1 MQVKTPRPPRIDT
14 ARAAQS
20 VGTNLHRDQLLV
32 SIGERQMSR
41 NFDAI
46 VIGSGLGGLIAA
58 ALFAR
63 AGHKVLVLE
72 RNESFGGAATV
83 YRHGALTIEAS
94 LHEIDGLDASDP
106 KTPILRVLGLDRD
119 IPFVDVGSLHEV
131 RSPLFEKP
139 FVVPHGLDAA
149 LAATKVH
156 FPQHA
161 RGVEQYFERIDAIRQ
176 AVSMMSDHQDD
187 RSWWLWNAPTLP
199 WRLWPLIRDHHATL
213 SEVFGQLFGSN
224 EAVKLALASNL
235 GYYTDDPDTMPFIH
249 FAIPQASYLT
259 GGGHYIRGGSQVLSD
274 RLLTIIREAGGEVQA
289 GQEAETILLDG
300 NRTRGVRH
308 RARKTGDVSEELAPI
323 VFGNAAPSV
332 LAAMLP
338 DDKRA
343 TFMSRYQGRRPSI
356 SLWTMSLGLR
366 APSHDFGVR
375 HYSTSIL
382 PSWLTTLSGF
392 RDAAAVLGDD
402 SLSRIAP
409 YSFVAYDQIDSGLN
423 TDGPYLAALVGVDRV
438 QNWAGLTSE
447 AKRARKEHW
456 MDRVIADLDRQF
468 PGIAASIVHREMST
482 SETFQHYLN
491 TPGGSLYGFAPE
503 SRGFMPLAVTAI
515 NGLYLAS
522 AFTGGGGFTGA
533 ILGGGW
539 AARAA
544 MRAND
549 AAHAQTRAPSFD
561 LAQ

>member
-1 MQVKTPRPPRIDT
+1 
-14 ARAAQS
+14 
-20 VGTNLHRDQLLV
+20 
-32 SIGERQMSR
+32 MSR

-46 VIGSGLGGLIAA
+46 AIGSGLGGLTAA

-83 YRHGALTIEAS
+83 YRHGALAIEAS
-94 LHEIDGLDASDP
+94 LHEIDGLDAGDP
-106 KTPILRVLGLDRD
+106 KGSILRTLGLDRD
-119 IPFVDVGSLHEV
+119 IPFVDVGALHEV

-139 FVVPHGLDAA
+139 FVMPHGLDAA
-149 LAATKVH
+149 LAATKAH
-156 FPQHA
+156 FPQQA
-161 RGVEQYFERIDAIRQ
+161 KGVEQYFERINAVRQ

-199 WRLWPLIRDHHATL
+199 WRLWPLIRDRHATL
-213 SEVFGQLFGSN
+213 SEVFGRLFGSN

-249 FAIPQASYLT
+249 FAIPQASYLA
-259 GGGHYIRGGSQVLSD
+259 GGHYIRGGSQVLSD
-274 RLLTIIREAGGEVQA
+274 RLVAIIRKAGGEVDA
-289 GQEAETILLDG
+289 GREVETILLDG
-300 NRTRGVRH
+300 NRARGVRH
-308 RARKTGDVSEELAPI
+308 RAQKTGDIREELAPI

-338 DDKRA
+338 DDVRG

-356 SLWTMSLGLR
+356 SLWTISLGLGAR
-366 APSHDFGVR
+366 SRDFGVR
-375 HYSTSIL
+375 HYSTSVL

-392 RDAAAVLGDD
+392 REAAGVLRDD
-402 SLSRIAP
+402 SESRIAP
-409 YSFVAYDQIDSGLN
+409 YSFVTYDQIDSGLN
-423 TDGPYLAALVGVDRV
+423 TDGPYLAVLAGLDRV
-438 QNWAGLTSE
+438 QNWAGLSAE
-447 AKRARKEHW
+447 AKHARKERW
-456 MDRVIADLDRQF
+456 MDRIIADL
-468 PGIAASIVHREMST
+468 EMST

-503 SRGFMPLAVTAI
+503 SRGFMPLAATTI
-515 NGLYLAS
+515 EGLYLAS

-544 MRAND
+544 MRAD
-549 AAHAQTRAPSFD
+549 TAAHAQTRAPSFD

>member
-1 MQVKTPRPPRIDT
+1 
-14 ARAAQS
+14 
-20 VGTNLHRDQLLV
+20 
-32 SIGERQMSR
+32 MSG

-46 VIGSGLGGLIAA
+46 VIGSGLGGLTAA

-72 RNESFGGAATV
+72 RNETFGGAATV
-83 YRHGALTIEAS
+83 YHHGALAIEAS

-106 KTPILRVLGLDRD
+106 KGSILRALGLDRD
-119 IPFVDVGSLHEV
+119 IPFVDVGALHEV

-139 FVVPHGLDAA
+139 FVMPHGLDAA
-149 LAATKVH
+149 LKVSKAH
-156 FPQHA
+156 FPQQA
-161 RGVEQYFERIDAIRQ
+161 RGVEQYFERIDAVRQ
-176 AVSMMSDHQDD
+176 AISMMSDHQDD
-187 RSWWLWNAPTLP
+187 RGWWLWNAPTLP
-199 WRLWPLIRDHHATL
+199 WRLWPLIRDRHATL
-213 SEVFGQLFGSN
+213 SDVLGRMFGDN
-224 EAVKLALASNL
+224 EAVKLAMASNL
-235 GYYTDDPDTMPFIH
+235 EYYTDDPDTMPFIH

-274 RLLTIIREAGGEVQA
+274 RLVTIIREAGGEVRA
-289 GQEAETILLDG
+289 GREVETILLDG

-308 RARKTGDVSEELAPI
+308 RARKTGDVSEDLAPI
-323 VFGNAAPSV
+323 VFGNAAPTV
-332 LAAMLP
+332 LATMLP

-343 TFMSRYQGRRPSI
+343 TFMSRYRGRHPSI
-356 SLWTMSLGLR
+356 SLWTVSLGLE
-366 APSHDFGVR
+366 AHSHDFSVR

-382 PSWLTTLSGF
+382 PSWLTTLSRF

-402 SLSRIAP
+402 SQSRITP

-423 TDGPYLAALVGVDRV
+423 TDGPYLAALVGLDRV
-438 QNWAGLTSE
+438 QNWAGLTAE
-447 AKRARKEHW
+447 AKHARKERW
-456 MDRVIADLDRQF
+456 MDRVISDLDRQF
-468 PGIAASIVHREMST
+468 PGIAGAIVHREMST

-503 SRGFMPLAVTAI
+503 SRGFMPLAATAI

-522 AFTGGGGFTGA
+522 AFTGSGGFTGA

-544 MRAND
+544 MRAGD
-549 AAHAQTRAPSFD
+549 AAHANPRAIV
-561 LAQ
+561 